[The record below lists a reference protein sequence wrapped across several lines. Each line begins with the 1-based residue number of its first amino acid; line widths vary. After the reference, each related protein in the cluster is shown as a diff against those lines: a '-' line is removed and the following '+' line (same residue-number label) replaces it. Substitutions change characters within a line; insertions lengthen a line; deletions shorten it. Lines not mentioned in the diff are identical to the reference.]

1 MDSPGIVI
9 GFYMMAGLA
18 LGSGTLVFL
27 ARNLLHALAFL
38 VISFLSM
45 AGLFLTLSADFIAMA
60 QILIYAGSISVLMV
74 FAVMLTPLASRDNGN
89 TIYVLPGLLAAGGI
103 TTLVGFLDLD
113 TSWSGPAVD
122 FDTTIDLVGNLLLG
136 KYVLAFEIASVLLL
150 FALIGAIMLVQTSSS
165 DPEEGEGSD

>member
-103 TTLVGFLDLD
+103 ATFVGFLALD
-113 TSWSGPAVD
+113 TSWSGPATD
-122 FDTTIDLVGNLLLG
+122 FTTTIDLIGNLLLG
-136 KYVLAFEIASVLLL
+136 KYVLAFEIASILLL

-165 DPEEGEGSD
+165 DQEGGEGR

>member
-1 MDSPGIVI
+1 MESPGSVL
-9 GFYMMAGLA
+9 GFYLLAGLT
-18 LGSGTLVFL
+18 LGSGGLVFL
-27 ARNLLHALAFL
+27 ARNLLHSLAFL

-89 TIYVLPGLLAAGGI
+89 SIYVFPALISAGGI
-103 TTLVGFLDLD
+103 ASFVAFIAWD
-113 TSWSGPAVD
+113 TDWSGPGTD
-122 FDTTIDLVGNLLLG
+122 FDSTIGTIGQLLLG

-150 FALIGAIMLVQTSSS
+150 FALVGAIMLVHQNDEDSEGTS
-165 DPEEGEGSD
+165 

>member
-9 GFYMMAGLA
+9 GFYMMAGLV

-38 VISFLSM
+38 IISFLSM

-74 FAVMLTPLASRDNGN
+74 LS
-89 TIYVLPGLLAAGGI
+89 
-103 TTLVGFLDLD
+103 
-113 TSWSGPAVD
+113 
-122 FDTTIDLVGNLLLG
+122 
-136 KYVLAFEIASVLLL
+136 
-150 FALIGAIMLVQTSSS
+150 LIHI
-165 DPEEGEGSD
+165 